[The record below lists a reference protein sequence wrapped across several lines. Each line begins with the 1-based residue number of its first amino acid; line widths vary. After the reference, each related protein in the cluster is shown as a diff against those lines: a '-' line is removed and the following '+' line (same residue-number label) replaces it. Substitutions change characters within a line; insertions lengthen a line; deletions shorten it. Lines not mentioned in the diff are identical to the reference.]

1 MYTFKMEKGEKIKI
15 IILAAGKGKRM
26 KSEEPKALT
35 LLKGKPFLLHI
46 LDTIK
51 QLAFNIKPII
61 VVGHK
66 KERIQ
71 EVLGEDYVYAEQKE
85 QLGTGHA
92 VMSARNAM
100 SSPHDM
106 VLVLSSDQPL
116 ISRETLENLFAT
128 HLEKQPTITIGTVV
142 VPDYE
147 DWRIGL
153 YSNFGRIIREPDG
166 KVKKMVEFK
175 NTTDEEKKIKEVNPA
190 LYIFDADWL
199 WNNID
204 KIELDPTRNEY
215 KLTDMIQIAF
225 SQNKKIEAVPVA
237 NIIEALQPNSKE
249 ELEILERL
257 IV

>member
-1 MYTFKMEKGEKIKI
+1 MEKEEKIKI

-26 KSEEPKALT
+26 QSEEPKALT

-51 QLAFNIKPII
+51 QLNLNIKPII

-71 EVLGEDYVYAEQKE
+71 EVLGGDYIYAEQKE

-92 VMSARNAM
+92 VMSARSAIT
-100 SSPHDM
+100 SPHDM

-116 ISRETLENLFAT
+116 VSKETLENIFAT
-128 HLEKQPTITIGTVV
+128 HLEKRPTITIGTAV

-153 YSNFGRIIREPDG
+153 YSNFGRIIRDDDG
-166 KVKKMVEFK
+166 RVKKWLNLK
-175 NTTDEEKKIKEVNPA
+175 ILPKK
-190 LYIFDADWL
+190 
-199 WNNID
+199 
-204 KIELDPTRNEY
+204 
-215 KLTDMIQIAF
+215 
-225 SQNKKIEAVPVA
+225 KK
-237 NIIEALQPNSKE
+237 
-249 ELEILERL
+249 R
-257 IV
+257 

>member
-1 MYTFKMEKGEKIKI
+1 MEKEEKIKI

-26 KSEEPKALT
+26 QSEEPKALT
-35 LLKGKPFLLHI
+35 LLKGKPFLLHL

-51 QLAFNIKPII
+51 QLKFNIKPII

-92 VMSARNAM
+92 VMSARDAIT
-100 SSPHDM
+100 SPHDM
-106 VLVLSSDQPL
+106 VLILSTDQPL
-116 ISRETLENLFAT
+116 VSKETLENLFAT
-128 HLEKQPTITIGTVV
+128 HLEKKPTITIGTVV

-147 DWRIGL
+147 DWRVGL
-153 YSNFGRIIREPDG
+153 YSNFGRIIREKSG
-166 KVKKMVEFK
+166 RVKKMVEFK
-175 NTTDEEKKIKEVNPA
+175 NTTDEEKKVKEVNPA
-190 LYIFDADWL
+190 LYIFDAKWL
-199 WNNID
+199 WENVD

-225 SQNKKIEAVPVA
+225 SQDKSIEAVPVA
-237 NIIEALQPNSKE
+237 NILEALQPNSKE
-249 ELEILERL
+249 ELEVLENL
-257 IV
+257 LG

>member
-1 MYTFKMEKGEKIKI
+1 MEKEEKIKI

-51 QLAFNIKPII
+51 QLNLNIKPII

-66 KERIQ
+66 KERIK
-71 EVLGEDYVYAEQKE
+71 EVLGEDYAYAEQNE

-92 VMSARNAM
+92 VMSARDAIT
-100 SSPHDM
+100 SPHDM
-106 VLVLSSDQPL
+106 VLILSTDQPL
-116 ISRETLENLFAT
+116 ISKETLEHLFAV
-128 HLEKQPTITIGTVV
+128 HAEKQPTITIGTVV

-147 DWRIGL
+147 EWRIGL
-153 YSNFGRIIREPDG
+153 YSNFGRIIRDENG
-166 KVKKMVEFK
+166 RVKKMVEFK

-190 LYIFDADWL
+190 LYIFDAKWL
-199 WNNID
+199 WENID

-225 SQNKKIEAVPVA
+225 SQNKNIEAVPVE

-249 ELEILERL
+249 ELEVLENL
-257 IV
+257 LEQTT